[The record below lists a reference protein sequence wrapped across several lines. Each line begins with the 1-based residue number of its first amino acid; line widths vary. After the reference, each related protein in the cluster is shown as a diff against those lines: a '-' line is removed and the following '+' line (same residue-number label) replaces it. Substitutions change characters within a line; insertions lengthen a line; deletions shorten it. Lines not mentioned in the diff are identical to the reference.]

1 MRIDHRDLHVD
12 FPELNDRIH
21 QLKTTDS
28 HFAKMYGE
36 YDALN
41 HEIRRIE
48 EEDSAIGDADL
59 ETMKYKRL
67 HLKDALYALLTKK
80 A

>member
-21 QLKTTDS
+21 QLKISDA
-28 HFAKMYGE
+28 HFAKLYGE

-41 HEIRRIE
+41 HQIRHIE
-48 EEDSAIGDADL
+48 ENDSMIGDAEL
-59 ETMKYKRL
+59 ETLKFKRL
-67 HLKDALYALLTKK
+67 HLKDALYALLTKP